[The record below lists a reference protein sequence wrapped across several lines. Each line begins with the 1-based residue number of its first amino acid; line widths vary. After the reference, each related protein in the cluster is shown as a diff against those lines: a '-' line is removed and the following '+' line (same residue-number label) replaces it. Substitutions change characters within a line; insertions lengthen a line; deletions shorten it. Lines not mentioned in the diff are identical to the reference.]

1 LRQRKELAM
10 PHHPEPF
17 YCSARKGWFVQIGK
31 RQAPLGLDSDPR
43 RDKKTGRPVPPQEV
57 LDR

>member
-1 LRQRKELAM
+1 M

-17 YCSARKGWFVQIGK
+17 YCSVRKGWFVQIGK